1 MSPEF
6 LEIVDVSILSSQR
19 SGLSSKCQL
28 QDLGEKAWLDF
39 RLAGGKIL
47 DRAHTKD
54 DRTSWNRPVRRD
66 RLIRAPVC
74 ETVPNMCHVT
84 LDDKPPPPPSPPRIL
99 SCQPAHPA
107 TPHPCPVAGYAQ
119 DITSMH
125 TLPELGRSFT
135 SFAIPHCSRLENL

>member
-84 LDDKPPPPPSPPRIL
+84 LDDKSPPPFPLPGFCRAN
-99 SCQPAHPA
+99 QP
-107 TPHPCPVAGYAQ
+107 
-119 DITSMH
+119 
-125 TLPELGRSFT
+125 
-135 SFAIPHCSRLENL
+135 IPLLHIHAPWLDMRKI